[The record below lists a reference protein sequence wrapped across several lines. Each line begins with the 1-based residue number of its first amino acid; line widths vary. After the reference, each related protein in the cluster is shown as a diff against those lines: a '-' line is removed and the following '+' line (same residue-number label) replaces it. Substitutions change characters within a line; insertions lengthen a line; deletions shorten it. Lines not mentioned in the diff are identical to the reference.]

1 VETYRTEDEQLAA
14 LKSWWKENGK
24 SLVVGVLLAI
34 AAVFGWQN
42 WQASQQA
49 AGEAASEIYFNLIE
63 AVALNDASQTS
74 TVMHLAEQL
83 QKEHASLTYAQYG
96 ALFAAKQAAD
106 NSDFEQAEKQLSWA
120 VDNADKTSSV
130 YQIALLRLARVIAAQ
145 GGEEKQQRALAMIEN
160 VDAGAHKASFEEVK
174 GDLYL
179 SLGREA
185 DARNAYQAA
194 ADAVEGQPRLVLN
207 LKLNDLAAAGE
218 R

>member
-14 LKSWWKENGK
+14 LKRWWKENGK

-74 TVMHLAEQL
+74 TVMHLAGQL
-83 QKEHASLTYAQYG
+83 QDEHASLTYAQYG
-96 ALFAAKQAAD
+96 ALLAAKQAAD

-120 VDNADKTSSV
+120 VDNAEKTTSV
-130 YQIALLRLARVIAAQ
+130 YKISLLRLARVIVAQ
-145 GGEEKQQRALAMIEN
+145 GGEEEQQRALALIEN
-160 VDAGAHKASFEEVK
+160 VDAGAHKATFEEMK

-179 SLGREA
+179 SLGRES
-185 DARNAYQAA
+185 DARNAYLTAV
-194 ADAVEGQPRLVLN
+194 DAVEGAPRLVLN
-207 LKLNDLAAAGE
+207 LKLTDLAVAAE

>member
-1 VETYRTEDEQLAA
+1 METYRTEDEQLAA
-14 LKSWWKENGK
+14 LKRWWKENGK

-63 AVALNDASQTS
+63 AVALNDANQTS

-83 QKEHASLTYAQYG
+83 QNEHAALTYAQYG
-96 ALFAAKQAAD
+96 ALLAAKQAVD
-106 NSDFEQAEKQLSWA
+106 NSDFEQAEKQLNWA

-130 YQIALLRLARVIAAQ
+130 YKVALLRLARVIAAQ

-185 DARNAYQAA
+185 DARNAYQTA

-207 LKLNDLAAAGE
+207 LKLNDLAVAGE

>member
-14 LKSWWKENGK
+14 LKRWWKENGK

-63 AVALNDASQTS
+63 AVALNSADQTS

-83 QKEHASLTYAQYG
+83 QSEHASLTYAQYG
-96 ALFAAKQAAD
+96 ALLAAKQAVD
-106 NSDFEQAEKQLSWA
+106 NSDFEQAEKQLNWA

-130 YQIALLRLARVIAAQ
+130 YKVALLRLARVIAAQ

-185 DARNAYQAA
+185 DARNAYQTAV
-194 ADAVEGQPRLVLN
+194 DAVEGQPRLVLN
-207 LKLNDLAAAGE
+207 LKLNDLAVAGE